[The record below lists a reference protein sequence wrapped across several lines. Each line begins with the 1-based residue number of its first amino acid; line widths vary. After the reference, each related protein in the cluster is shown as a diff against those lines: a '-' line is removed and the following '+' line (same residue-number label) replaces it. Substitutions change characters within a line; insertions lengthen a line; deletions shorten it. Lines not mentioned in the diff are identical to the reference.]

1 MGKTT
6 LTYVILATFDVDL
19 TDFDEHAE
27 VIDCLKE
34 SMDIMCGMGEAKVV
48 ETRVFTRPTVSTRPA
63 IGSTTGTA
71 MPKPDFTIIGALCEG
86 DEEVAEA
93 GQEA

>member
-19 TDFDEHAE
+19 ADLDDHGA
-27 VIDCLKE
+27 VVDCIKD
-34 SMDIMCGMGEAKVV
+34 SMDTLCEMGDAKVV
-48 ETRVFTRPTVSTRPA
+48 ETRVSTRPTASTAPA